1 MDVLSK
7 TQDGL
12 KQKAGLGRQPSLP
25 RGSHP
30 KGPGKEGCSR
40 IPSPGKRG
48 NCLMATETKSSLDP
62 TANLG
67 YVLAYSQ
74 GAKEQASPV
83 FSTTVHYRF

>member
-1 MDVLSK
+1 
-7 TQDGL
+7 
-12 KQKAGLGRQPSLP
+12 
-25 RGSHP
+25 
-30 KGPGKEGCSR
+30 
-40 IPSPGKRG
+40 
-48 NCLMATETKSSLDP
+48 MATETKSSLDP